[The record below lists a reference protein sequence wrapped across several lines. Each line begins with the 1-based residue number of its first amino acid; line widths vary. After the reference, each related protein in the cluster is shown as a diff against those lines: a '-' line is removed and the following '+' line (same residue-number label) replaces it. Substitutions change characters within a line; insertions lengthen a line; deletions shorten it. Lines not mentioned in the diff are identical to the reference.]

1 MPSAQR
7 ASPGIFKGSSGLGG
21 NIKVL
26 KSAFF
31 FQYSRPFGYY
41 KKVISKQGEI
51 TQNLSIFCKCL
62 VANSRSL
69 FNFGIAHSDFHF
81 CLL

>member
-41 KKVISKQGEI
+41 KKVISKQGKI
-51 TQNLSIFCKCL
+51 TQKQYIKYILYVPSGKQ
-62 VANSRSL
+62 
-69 FNFGIAHSDFHF
+69 
-81 CLL
+81 